1 MTGPES
7 SRSKPLKIGEIAVAN
22 RVLLAPM
29 SGVTDA
35 PFRRLA
41 ATLGAGLVVSEMTAS
56 DELVHGRPMSL
67 LRCETAGVGP
77 HVVQLAGCEAHW
89 MAEGARVAEASGA
102 DIIDINMGCPARHV
116 TGGQSGSAL
125 MRDLD
130 HALTL
135 IEATIAA
142 VKVPVTLKMRLGWD
156 DRSLNAPELARRAEQ
171 AGVQMITV
179 HGRTRCQFYKGT
191 ADWAAVRAVR
201 DAVSVPLVVNGDIT
215 SFEKAVQALEVSG
228 ADAVMIGR
236 GAQGQP
242 WLPGQ
247 IGRRLETGQAETTP
261 SLAEQLAHVRA
272 LYDEVCSHYGL
283 RIGLKH
289 ARKHLGW
296 ALEIAAQCSRAP
308 AETLK
313 GWRQKIL
320 TAEDPHRV
328 HRSLQDAFD
337 DFCMECCRMT
347 SVAEHRRAVPAD
359 SEAILNALPNPVL
372 LVAPDG
378 RIVDANIAA
387 ESFFEISTQFL
398 RRQSL
403 KELVPFGSPLLA
415 LIDQV
420 RSSGSPVNEY
430 KVDLGTPRIG
440 GDRQVDLHVAPLTE
454 RPGHIV
460 VMLQERTI
468 ADKMDRQLTH
478 RSAARSVIALAAML
492 AHEIK
497 NPLSGIRGAAQ
508 LLEQAASSE
517 DRMLTRLICD
527 EADRIVT
534 LVDRMEVF
542 GDDRPVARGP
552 VNIHSVLDHVK
563 RLAQSGFAR
572 NVRFIEDYDPSLPPV
587 LANQDQLIQV
597 FLNLVKNAAEAVADL
612 GSDAEIQLT
621 TAFRPGVRLSVPG
634 KKSRV
639 SLPLEFCVKDNGS
652 GVPEDLLPNLF
663 DPFVTTKQTGSGLG
677 LALVAKIV
685 GDHGGIIECESQPR
699 KTTFRVLM
707 PMFNPTKQF
716 DQSNRD
722 GVPGTLPPASQDA
735 R

>member
-1 MTGPES
+1 
-7 SRSKPLKIGEIAVAN
+7 
-22 RVLLAPM
+22 
-29 SGVTDA
+29 
-35 PFRRLA
+35 
-41 ATLGAGLVVSEMTAS
+41 
-56 DELVHGRPMSL
+56 
-67 LRCETAGVGP
+67 
-77 HVVQLAGCEAHW
+77 
-89 MAEGARVAEASGA
+89 
-102 DIIDINMGCPARHV
+102 
-116 TGGQSGSAL
+116 
-125 MRDLD
+125 
-130 HALTL
+130 
-135 IEATIAA
+135 
-142 VKVPVTLKMRLGWD
+142 
-156 DRSLNAPELARRAEQ
+156 
-171 AGVQMITV
+171 
-179 HGRTRCQFYKGT
+179 
-191 ADWAAVRAVR
+191 
-201 DAVSVPLVVNGDIT
+201 
-215 SFEKAVQALEVSG
+215 
-228 ADAVMIGR
+228 
-236 GAQGQP
+236 
-242 WLPGQ
+242 
-247 IGRRLETGQAETTP
+247 
-261 SLAEQLAHVRA
+261 
-272 LYDEVCSHYGL
+272 
-283 RIGLKH
+283 
-289 ARKHLGW
+289 
-296 ALEIAAQCSRAP
+296 
-308 AETLK
+308 
-313 GWRQKIL
+313 
-320 TAEDPHRV
+320 
-328 HRSLQDAFD
+328 
-337 DFCMECCRMT
+337 
-347 SVAEHRRAVPAD
+347 
-359 SEAILNALPNPVL
+359 
-372 LVAPDG
+372 
-378 RIVDANIAA
+378 
-387 ESFFEISTQFL
+387 
-398 RRQSL
+398 
-403 KELVPFGSPLLA
+403 
-415 LIDQV
+415 
-420 RSSGSPVNEY
+420 
-430 KVDLGTPRIG
+430 
-440 GDRQVDLHVAPLTE
+440 
-454 RPGHIV
+454 
-460 VMLQERTI
+460 MLQERTI

-707 PMFNPTKQF
+707 PMFNPAKQF